1 MPKSKEYVSDSDD
14 SSVEVR
20 YFQKYYKNF
29 FNSYFM
35 LIYTPFFCRK

>member
-14 SSVEVR
+14 SSEEVR
-20 YFQKYYKNF
+20 YFQKYFIKIC
-29 FNSYFM
+29 NSYFA